1 MGLFGKNDDPESKLK
16 KGSSKSSLKCDQCSY
31 VPKNYTD
38 FLDHLEKKHPDGGDP
53 RQQ

>member
-1 MGLFGKNDDPESKLK
+1 MGLFGKKEPEDILK
-16 KGSSKSSLKCDQCSY
+16 KKAIGKHSLKCDQCPY

-38 FLDHLEKKHPDGGDP
+38 YMDHLEKKHPDGGDP